1 MLGERLIQNNPIFVS
16 LNLFLP
22 IKLIYLIKNSPSL
35 TNGDKDLR
43 LYCVRII
50 FFLKTTKIIQS
61 EISIMDNS
69 HNQKI
74 GFDFSK
80 DGINFDSIAQ
90 NRLFKSKFQLKEIT
104 VAQAK
109 EQLLA
114 TQKIDK
120 VLKVIGGGKEA
131 TVLLAQEK
139 DTGDLVCAKVFRY
152 YTSTIRK
159 RLQGTRHISENGMAG
174 IAASQEYWNLDGLYK
189 AGIPVP
195 KPRLLLNNIAIMD
208 FISSEEDETVPA
220 PLLRD
225 VDIRNYGNPEE
236 IFYESIG
243 LLADMFLKAHYI
255 HGDYSDH
262 NLLIKKEGL
271 ITMDVSQSVEY
282 NQKTF
287 INTPV
292 RIRIDHA
299 VDMLRVDIENINQAF
314 RKNYRLH
321 MNTEE
326 VLKEILDELPQ
337 NLQSYLG
344 RTEDIPFY
352 SEGFYAPEIYAGKEQ
367 VRQTGVRKRSKRN
380 YQRKKR

>member
-1 MLGERLIQNNPIFVS
+1 MLGGRLIQNNPSSVS
-16 LNLFLP
+16 LDLILP
-22 IKLIYLIKNSPSL
+22 IILIFQIKNSPLL
-35 TNGDKDLR
+35 TNGDKDLQ

-50 FFLKTTKIIQS
+50 FFLKPTKIIQS
-61 EISIMDNS
+61 ETSTMDNS

-109 EQLLA
+109 NQLLA
-114 TQKIDK
+114 TKKIDK

-208 FISSEEDETVPA
+208 FIGSEEDETVPA

-225 VDIRNYGNPEE
+225 VDIRSYGDPEE

-243 LLADMFLKAHYI
+243 LLADMFLKAYYI

-262 NLLIKKEGL
+262 NLLIKKDGL
-271 ITMDVSQSVEY
+271 ITMDVSQSVQY

-287 INTPV
+287 INTTF
-292 RIRIDHA
+292 RIRIYQE
-299 VDMLRVDIENINQAF
+299 VEMLRVDIENINQSF

-321 MNTEE
+321 LNTEE
-326 VLKEILDELPQ
+326 VLQEIIKELPDQ
-337 NLQSYLG
+337 LQAYLG
-344 RTEDIPFY
+344 KVNDIPVNSLSFY
-352 SEGFYAPEIYAGKEQ
+352 TPELYSGKERD
-367 VRQTGVRKRSKRN
+367 RQDGVRKRSNRN

>member
-1 MLGERLIQNNPIFVS
+1 
-16 LNLFLP
+16 
-22 IKLIYLIKNSPSL
+22 
-35 TNGDKDLR
+35 
-43 LYCVRII
+43 
-50 FFLKTTKIIQS
+50 
-61 EISIMDNS
+61 MDNS

-80 DGINFDSIAQ
+80 NGINFDSIAQ

-109 EQLLA
+109 QELLA
-114 TQKIDK
+114 TQKIEK

-159 RLQGTRHISENGMAG
+159 RMQGTRHISANGMAN

-195 KPRLLLNNIAIMD
+195 KPRLLLNNITIMD
-208 FISSEEDETVPA
+208 FIGADENELVPT
-220 PLLRD
+220 PLLRE
-225 VDIRNYGNPEE
+225 VDLRNYGDPEE

-271 ITMDVSQSVEY
+271 ITMDVSQSVQY
-282 NQKTF
+282 NQKTY

-292 RIRIDHA
+292 RIRIDQA
-299 VDMLRVDIENINQAF
+299 VEMLRVDIENINQAF

-321 MNTEE
+321 VNTEE
-326 VLKEILDELPQ
+326 VLQEILNDLPEH
-337 NLQSYLG
+337 LQAYLG
-344 RTEDIPFY
+344 RSGEIPFY
-352 SEGFYAPEIYAGKEQ
+352 SEGFYAPEIYQGKEQ
-367 VRQTGVRKRSKRN
+367 ERNDGVRKRSNRN